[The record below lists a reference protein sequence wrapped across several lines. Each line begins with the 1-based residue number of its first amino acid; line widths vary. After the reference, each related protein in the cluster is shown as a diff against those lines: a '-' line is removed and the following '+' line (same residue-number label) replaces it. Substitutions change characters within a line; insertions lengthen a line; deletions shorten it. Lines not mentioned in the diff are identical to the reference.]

1 MAKADGSKAN
11 TAIRVML
18 AATEW
23 IIRCF
28 AVFARYLPEVLLCS
42 LFLVVPVVVSP
53 VCLPYYT
60 LYAIHHHASNIEFS
74 RQQQQYTLQRARCII
89 PALGQPRPSKQSS
102 SASKHR
108 PAAHHRSGGVIPV
121 TSRFLSLSLALGEQ
135 AIRQNH
141 RQPSQQSPARS
152 KHTAHLRTAPATPPR
167 PPPPPPPAPS
177 PRPRARARTTR
188 SIITQKHPLAA
199 RPCKNGRRRARY
211 AHPQSYLPPIAVRLP
226 PAPAHSLVKMP
237 NASAAPV
244 SLLPLPPTSPKHA
257 RISHL
262 TPSVQT
268 SAALLSACLAHRLH
282 KH

>member
-1 MAKADGSKAN
+1 
-11 TAIRVML
+11 ML
-18 AATEW
+18 PFPGCA
-23 IIRCF
+23 C
-28 AVFARYLPEVLLCS
+28 C
-42 LFLVVPVVVSP
+42 
-53 VCLPYYT
+53 C
-60 LYAIHHHASNIEFS
+60 FS
-74 RQQQQYTLQRARCII
+74 RLSALLHLVCHTPPRQQHRIQPAAAAIYTATSTVHHSC
-89 PALGQPRPSKQSS
+89 S
-102 SASKHR
+102 R
-108 PAAHHRSGGVIPV
+108 PASAIKAKQQRKQAPTGSPSPSGGVIPV
-121 TSRFLSLSLALGEQ
+121 VSRFLSLSLALGEQ